1 MAVALADSVHQR
13 RATRRRPTLIVW
25 VLALGTL
32 LGGGMSP
39 APVSARQDPLLPQ
52 VADPVPSVTV
62 GVASSSATRVWSL
75 TSDGLVRSI
84 EIGQPTFTRTE
95 IADLGV
101 FAPSA
106 AFIDADPLGEG
117 LVALGADGGVFA
129 VLGAPFLGSVPAL
142 GVRPSHA
149 IIAVAVTTDS
159 RGYWLVGADG
169 GVFAFG
175 DAPYLGSLPA
185 LGVVPAAPIVD
196 IVASPGGSGYWLV
209 GADGGVF
216 AFGDAPFLGSNG
228 ANTIAS
234 QEPIVGMAAQPA
246 GYWLLEALG
255 TTTLH
260 GAVPDFGS
268 YSPPAH
274 SQITIVDVDSDG
286 SGYVV
291 GLADGRA
298 IRFGAAG

>member
-32 LGGGMSP
+32 FGGGMSP

-175 DAPYLGSLPA
+175 DAP
-185 LGVVPAAPIVD
+185 
-196 IVASPGGSGYWLV
+196 
-209 GADGGVF
+209 
-216 AFGDAPFLGSNG
+216 FLGSNG